1 MNREAVNRAHISQG
15 RCNHNLK
22 YSLPE
27 KTEWLYKM
35 LIKNRSSQWLAV
47 RNFNKKQKN
56 DISKTIAMD
65 IYYAVICSKVDIFYP
80 LQIKTI

>member
-1 MNREAVNRAHISQG
+1 LTGRTFPQG
-15 RCNHNLK
+15 RRNHHLK

-27 KTEWLYKM
+27 KTEGLYKT

-65 IYYAVICSKVDIFYP
+65 IYYAVTCSKVDTFYP
-80 LQIKTI
+80 QLIKTI